1 MPADLRVDVVG
12 VDRVRKALTKLDADI
27 GKGLTKQIRGIA
39 NELRDDAR
47 ALIPNSAPLSNWQG
61 SGRAM
66 PSRLPYWDSSGAAKS
81 AIKSIIGAG
90 SRQRGT
96 YRKGAA
102 ARVVSSNP
110 AAVVF
115 DKAGKSADSST
126 FVANL
131 QRKHGPKRRALL
143 KAGDK
148 KTPQL
153 RERIEDA
160 VKQAIDAYNRK

>member
-1 MPADLRVDVVG
+1 MAFDLRAEVVG
-12 VDRVRKALTKLDADI
+12 VDRVRKALTKLDSDI
-27 GKGLTKQIRGIA
+27 GRGLTKTIRAIS

-47 ALIPNSAPLSNWQG
+47 SLIPSGAPLSNWQG
-61 SGRAM
+61 SGRAT
-66 PSRLPYWDSSGAAKS
+66 PSGLPYWESSGAAKS

-96 YRKGAA
+96 YQKGAA

-110 AAVVF
+110 AAVVY
-115 DKAGKSADSST
+115 DVVGKSAGTST
-126 FVANL
+126 FVDNM

-148 KTPQL
+148 KAPEL
-153 RERIEDA
+153 RDRIDDA
-160 VKQAIDAYNRK
+160 VKDAVAEYNRK